1 MAILRD
7 CFKRNYEALCLHF
20 RKILPNLERSYKDQW
35 TSKILLIGTLTD
47 CLEMSSPMI
56 ILYRSDKP
64 GTPGEISLKE
74 ERDDQNFSQDLL
86 LNDQE
91 MDQLD
96 DDVQE
101 LMGAIA
107 EAFLPK
113 MNLSV

>member
-7 CFKRNYEALCLHF
+7 CFTRNYEAFCLHF

>member
-1 MAILRD
+1 
-7 CFKRNYEALCLHF
+7 
-20 RKILPNLERSYKDQW
+20 
-35 TSKILLIGTLTD
+35 
-47 CLEMSSPMI
+47 MI

-113 MNLSV
+113 MNLSVWIVQSENIYSTFTDFTKGCCIKPYSIGIFWFPS